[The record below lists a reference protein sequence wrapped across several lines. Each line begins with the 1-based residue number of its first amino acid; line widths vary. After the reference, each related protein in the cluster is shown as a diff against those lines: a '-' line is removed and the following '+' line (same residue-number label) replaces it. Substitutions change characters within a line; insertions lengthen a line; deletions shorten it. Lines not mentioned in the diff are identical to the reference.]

1 MKCSTFNQITI
12 RELLCP
18 RPENTVE
25 NEQKE
30 CKRLRTGMIATR
42 QWLLDWT
49 GLLYTM
55 TPNNMATY
63 TRPTDTIPEGMPI
76 QMEENFNPTHR

>member
-1 MKCSTFNQITI
+1 M
-12 RELLCP
+12 
-18 RPENTVE
+18 V
-25 NEQKE
+25 
-30 CKRLRTGMIATR
+30 ATR

-49 GLLYTM
+49 GLLHTI

-63 TRPTDTIPEGMPI
+63 TRPTDTMSEGMPI